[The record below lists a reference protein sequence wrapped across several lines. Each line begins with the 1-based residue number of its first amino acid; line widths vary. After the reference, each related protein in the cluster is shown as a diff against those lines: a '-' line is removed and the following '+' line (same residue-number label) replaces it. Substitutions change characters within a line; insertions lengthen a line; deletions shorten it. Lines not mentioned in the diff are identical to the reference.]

1 MNERNNNNII
11 RENRELFTP
20 EELKHHL
27 EKINLSFS
35 EYIKALNKDFDEQP
49 DSLKNSVEYSTQ
61 IIEEF
66 KNFYSNFNLLSDEM
80 LTNNVQNNNNSSNEK
95 NEIIIDNSI
104 VKEINYISEE
114 KIINI
119 IKKQNAEIKDKIDQ
133 IKKDLKSV
141 PILQKTSANQKQS
154 K

>member
-27 EKINLSFS
+27 EKINSSFS

-80 LTNNVQNNNNSSNEK
+80 LTNNVQNNNNTSNEK
-95 NEIIIDNSI
+95 NKIIIDNSI
-104 VKEINYISEE
+104 VKEINSILEE
-114 KIINI
+114 KINK
-119 IKKQNAEIKDKIDQ
+119 IKKQNKEIKDKIEQ

-141 PILQKTSANQKQS
+141 PILQKPPANQKQS

>member
-1 MNERNNNNII
+1 MNERNNNNNII
-11 RENRELFTP
+11 RQNRELFTP

-35 EYIKALNKDFDEQP
+35 EYIKALSNDLDEQP

-66 KNFYSNFNLLSDEM
+66 KNFYTNFNLLSDEM
-80 LTNNVQNNNNSSNEK
+80 LTSNVQNDNNTSNERNK
-95 NEIIIDNSI
+95 IIIDNSI
-104 VKEINYISEE
+104 VKDINLILED
-114 KIINI
+114 KINK
-119 IKKQNAEIKDKIDQ
+119 IKKQNTENKDKIDQ
-133 IKKDLKSV
+133 IKKDFKNV

>member
-80 LTNNVQNNNNSSNEK
+80 LTSNVQKNNNTSNEK
-95 NEIIIDNSI
+95 NKIIIDNSI
-104 VKEINYISEE
+104 VKEINSILEE
-114 KIINI
+114 KINK
-119 IKKQNAEIKDKIDQ
+119 IKKQNTEIKDKIDQ

-141 PILQKTSANQKQS
+141 PILQKPPANQKQS

>member
-1 MNERNNNNII
+1 MNERNNNYNII
-11 RENRELFTP
+11 RQNRELFTP

-35 EYIKALNKDFDEQP
+35 EYIKALSNDLDEQP

-66 KNFYSNFNLLSDEM
+66 KNFYTNFNLLSDEM
-80 LTNNVQNNNNSSNEK
+80 LTSNVQNDNNTSNERNK
-95 NEIIIDNSI
+95 IIIDNSI
-104 VKEINYISEE
+104 VKDINLILED
-114 KIINI
+114 KINK
-119 IKKQNAEIKDKIDQ
+119 IKKQNTENKDKIDQ
-133 IKKDLKSV
+133 IKKDFKNV

>member
-1 MNERNNNNII
+1 MNERNNNYNII
-11 RENRELFTP
+11 RQNRELFTP

-35 EYIKALNKDFDEQP
+35 EYIKALSNDLDEQP

-66 KNFYSNFNLLSDEM
+66 KNFYTNFNLLSDEM
-80 LTNNVQNNNNSSNEK
+80 LTSNVQNDNNTSNERNK
-95 NEIIIDNSI
+95 IIIDNSI
-104 VKEINYISEE
+104 VKDINLILEE
-114 KIINI
+114 KINK
-119 IKKQNAEIKDKIDQ
+119 IKKQNTENKDKIDQ
-133 IKKDLKSV
+133 IKKDFKNV